1 MMRPRLVTLKRLVTL
16 YGIVEEM
23 HSTELQRMTAA
34 VREAETA
41 IGLQKKAA
49 RSARLNGRDALMTGD
64 RMGWTIAET
73 QRESAGWRRRRLEQI
88 RVEREVL
95 SDAAREQ
102 YVTSRMKSEQM
113 KCVAEGVV
121 AQIETEEARRTQAT
135 SDDRFLARR
144 RWDEARYRPRVDQR
158 INVS

>member
-1 MMRPRLVTLKRLVTL
+1 MQSRLVVLKRLVAL

-23 HSTELQRMTAA
+23 HSVELQRMTAA
-34 VREAETA
+34 VRETQVA
-41 IGLQKKAA
+41 IGIQQNVAL
-49 RSARLNGRDALMTGD
+49 SARLDGRDALMTGD
-64 RMGWTIAET
+64 RMGWTMTET

-95 SDAAREQ
+95 SDAAKQQ

-113 KCVAEGVV
+113 KRVTEGIAARV
-121 AQIETEEARRTQAT
+121 EMEEARRAQAV

-144 RWDEARYRPRVDQR
+144 RWTDMQYRMHEDSQV
-158 INVS
+158 NVS

>member
-1 MMRPRLVTLKRLVTL
+1 
-16 YGIVEEM
+16 
-23 HSTELQRMTAA
+23 
-34 VREAETA
+34 
-41 IGLQKKAA
+41 
-49 RSARLNGRDALMTGD
+49 
-64 RMGWTIAET
+64 
-73 QRESAGWRRRRLEQI
+73 
-88 RVEREVL
+88 L